1 MNDVPP
7 YSILAAGY
15 DAVME
20 HVDYDYWARHAHD
33 LVQAHSPE
41 AERLLELGC
50 GTGSLALALQPLGPY
65 RYLAT
70 DRSPQMIHVARLK
83 AQEHDATV
91 RFDTADFTDFTV
103 DEPVDAVV
111 LLYDGLN
118 YVLEE
123 ERLRGLMQSSYEALR
138 PGGIFLFDQS
148 TPYNSLRNEADFE
161 DERQVDGF
169 YFRRRSRYDA
179 EQHLHTTTFDIE
191 YEGHRFREEHVQRAY
206 GQDTIRTHAEAVGF
220 EVEAAYDDF
229 TTLPARED
237 SERVHWVVRR

>member
-1 MNDVPP
+1 MKDVPP

-20 HVDYDYWARHAHD
+20 HVDYGYWARHADNLIETHC
-33 LVQAHSPE
+33 PE

-70 DRSPQMIHVARLK
+70 DRSAHMIHVARLK
-83 AQEHDATV
+83 TVDHDAQV
-91 RFDTADFTDFTV
+91 RFDVADFTDYSV
-103 DEPVDAVV
+103 EEPVDAAV

-118 YVLEE
+118 YVVEE
-123 ERLRGLMQSSYEALR
+123 EGLHGLMASTFEALR
-138 PGGIFLFDQS
+138 PGGVFVFDQS
-148 TPYNSLRNEADFE
+148 TPYNSLRNEQDFE
-161 DERQVDGF
+161 DERRVDGF

-179 EQHLHTTTFDIE
+179 ERCLHTTIFEME

-206 GQDTIRTHAEAVGF
+206 EQQTIRARAKAAGF
-220 EVEAAYDDF
+220 TIEAAYDDF

-237 SERVHWVVRR
+237 SERVHWVARK